1 MKISGEN
8 SSIASRVHVVD
19 DTRDYLRLLVQME
32 ETERRFDEY
41 WSHHMVKL
49 KQCLELRCFEQDF
62 RELQVKKFKSLQ
74 SLSSFIKYQLFV
86 CPG

>member
-1 MKISGEN
+1 
-8 SSIASRVHVVD
+8 
-19 DTRDYLRLLVQME
+19 ME

-62 RELQVKKFKSLQ
+62 RELQVRGHNFLSILHTQ
-74 SLSSFIKYQLFV
+74 SL
-86 CPG
+86 